1 MTNMGPTE
9 RLGATQGDD
18 AIPLILTGENPR
30 LRGSLFHHTV
40 ECRQGTCPPRST
52 VNASRCDH
60 IERLTDR
67 GFLSSILGPVR
78 ELRRDAMGTP
88 GFSGSTHE
96 RFHADLEDGDRVS
109 LVLKRTRLDADWT
122 AYRSG
127 DRRGREAL
135 MLATQELVR
144 VWEIFA
150 SPYLAFASGGGEVA
164 LLMHDLGPY
173 LLPDVREPVSIELE
187 DALLSRLAALH
198 AAHWGAAL
206 PAWLARL
213 ASLFSVLGPIVLGE
227 DPHVRLPSPLGDRVS
242 EGWREALSRVPDSAA
257 RTLRLPPAE
266 LEARLAHL
274 PRTLVHGDAKVANFG
289 FLPGGRVAAFDWAM
303 AGAAPVSVDL
313 GWYLAV
319 NASRLARSKEE
330 VLRRYRELLEAAR
343 GTPLEESDWQELVD
357 AALLSGA
364 MMLLWSKALG
374 LRDDR
379 PGARA
384 EWEWWV
390 ERIPRG

>member
-1 MTNMGPTE
+1 
-9 RLGATQGDD
+9 
-18 AIPLILTGENPR
+18 
-30 LRGSLFHHTV
+30 
-40 ECRQGTCPPRST
+40 
-52 VNASRCDH
+52 VNTTRCDR
-60 IERLTDR
+60 IDLLTDR
-67 GFLSSILGPVR
+67 EFLSSILGPVR

-109 LVLKRTRLDADWT
+109 LVLKRTRLNADWT

-127 DRRGREAL
+127 DTKGREAL
-135 MLATQELVR
+135 LLATPELAR
-144 VWEIFA
+144 VWEVFA
-150 SPYLAFASGGGEVA
+150 SPYVAFATSEGEIA

-173 LLPDVREPVSIELE
+173 LLPDVREAVSIELE

-206 PAWLARL
+206 PAWLAQP
-213 ASLFSVLGPIVLGE
+213 ASMFSVLGPIVLGE
-227 DPHVRLPSPLGDRVS
+227 DPHPPLPSPLGDRMA

-257 RTLRLPPAE
+257 RMLRMPAAE

-303 AGAAPVSVDL
+303 VGAAPVSVDL

-330 VLRRYRELLEAAR
+330 VLRHYRGLLEVAR
-343 GTPLEESDWQELVD
+343 GVRLEESEWQELVD

-364 MMLLWSKALG
+364 MMLLWSKALAM
-374 LRDDR
+374 RDDR